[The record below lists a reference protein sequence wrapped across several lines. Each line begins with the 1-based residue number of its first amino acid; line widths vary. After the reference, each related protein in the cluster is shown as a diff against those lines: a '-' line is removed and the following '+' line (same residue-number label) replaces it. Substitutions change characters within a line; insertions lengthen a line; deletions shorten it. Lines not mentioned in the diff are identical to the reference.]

1 MNFLFLFADEMSAS
15 ALGCYGNPAVRTPE
29 FDRIASEGTRF
40 ENCFVQNPVC
50 SPSRCSL
57 MTGTYVH
64 NRGHRTLW
72 NLLKP
77 DEPSLLRYLKQ
88 GGYEVKWFGKN
99 DLYSQAYLDE
109 VCDDIDLKR
118 AGKEPLPS

>member
-15 ALGCYGNPAVRTPE
+15 ALGCYGNPVVQTPE

-88 GGYEVKWFGKN
+88 GGYEV
-99 DLYSQAYLDE
+99 
-109 VCDDIDLKR
+109 
-118 AGKEPLPS
+118 